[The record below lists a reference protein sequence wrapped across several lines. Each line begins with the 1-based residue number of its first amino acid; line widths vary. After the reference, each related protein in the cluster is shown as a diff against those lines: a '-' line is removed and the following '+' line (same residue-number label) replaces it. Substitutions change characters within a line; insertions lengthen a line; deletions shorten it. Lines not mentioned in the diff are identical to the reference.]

1 MFSLIN
7 STGLFRGNVKLYPVH
22 LLGGLN
28 DISKRWQGKVKKFN
42 VNILQLS
49 EIENNRSSGY
59 SGFVKSF
66 LCSPFADFWMVS
78 PTVLGFELNHK

>member
-7 STGLFRGNVKLYPVH
+7 STGLFRGSVKLYPVH

-28 DISKRWQGKVKKFN
+28 GISKRWQGKVKKFN

-66 LCSPFADFWMVS
+66 LCIPFADFWMVS
-78 PTVLGFELNHK
+78 PTLLGFELNHK